1 MKLVR
6 ALLAAVMAVSTTQAL
21 AAYVAEVEPNNSF
34 ATAQLVDSSFSIDSD
49 ALITN
54 STTWAHASIR
64 GNGNADNGLTRDFFR
79 FTSFGGNVLFDI
91 DNGMFDLDSWLNL
104 YNSAGTQIGSHDD
117 GGVLDNG
124 TVHGWDSYWQVSLAP
139 GQYVVEVARYFDS
152 ALQQGQD
159 YLLHI
164 SLEQHQVPEPGSLA
178 LAGLGLLAV
187 GASRRRKS
195 A

>member
-1 MKLVR
+1 MKFVR
-6 ALLAAVMAVSTTQAL
+6 ALVAAVMAVSATQAL
-21 AAYVAEVEPNNSF
+21 AAYVNEVEPNNSF
-34 ATAQLVDSSFSIDSD
+34 ATAQNVNSFFSLNAD
-49 ALITN
+49 ALIDN

-64 GNGNADNGLTRDFFR
+64 GTGNGDNGTTRDFFR
-79 FTSFGGNVLFDI
+79 FTTGGVNVLFDI

-104 YNSAGTQIGSHDD
+104 YNSSGTRIGSNDD

-124 TVHGWDSYWQVSLAP
+124 TVHGWDSYWLTSLAA
-139 GQYVVEVARYFDS
+139 GDYVIEVGRYFDS
-152 ALQQGQD
+152 ALTQGQD

-164 SLEQHQVPEPGSLA
+164 SAENHNVPEPTSLA

-187 GASRRRKS
+187 GAARRRKS

>member
-6 ALLAAVMAVSTTQAL
+6 ALVAAVMAVSTTQAL
-21 AAYVAEVEPNNSF
+21 AAYVTEVEPNNSF
-34 ATAQLVDSSFSIDSD
+34 ATAQQVDAYFSVNFD
-49 ALITN
+49 AIIAN

-64 GNGNADNGLTRDFFR
+64 GNGNDDAGTTRDFFR

-104 YNSAGTQIGSHDD
+104 YNAAGTRIGSHDD
-117 GGVLDNG
+117 GGVLDAG
-124 TVHGWDSYWQVSLAP
+124 SVHSWDSHWLASLAA
-139 GQYVVEVARYFDS
+139 GEYVVEVGRYFDS

-159 YLLHI
+159 YVLHI
-164 SLEQHQVPEPGSLA
+164 SLEEHNVPEPASLA

-187 GASRRRKS
+187 GAARRRKS